1 MKAFRWMRQ
10 ALACQI
16 GKRGTTPGSQTQS
29 FTPRRRAML
38 LTTLA
43 VGLLA
48 GAVAPVRAD
57 TWPSRPI
64 QLLIP
69 YPPGGSADLLARP
82 VAAKLQERLGQP
94 VVLEYRPGAGGTIA
108 TQALARAKP
117 DGYTLIMVL
126 AAHAINASLYPKLP
140 YDTRKDFAPVSLVAN
155 LPLIVAGS
163 PSLRANTIGELIA
176 EAKAAPGKLTFGSA
190 GNGNTGHLA
199 GELFNSMTG
208 VKMTHV
214 PYKGSAPVVTAMLA
228 GEVQLTFDSISTSM
242 PHIRSGKLRALAVT
256 SGKRAAL
263 APDVPTLAEAGVPG
277 FDINGWYAILAPAGT
292 PPAVVD
298 RLSKEI
304 ATVIAEPGMKKQL
317 AANGYE
323 PVGSTPAALGAHI
336 DAEIDR
342 WSKVVKESGAR
353 LE

>member
-1 MKAFRWMRQ
+1 MEALPARPRRSWLLA
-10 ALACQI
+10 ALAA
-16 GKRGTTPGSQTQS
+16 P
-29 FTPRRRAML
+29 
-38 LTTLA
+38 LTA
-43 VGLLA
+43 GLLCA
-48 GAVAPVRAD
+48 SAAALAD
-57 TWPSRPI
+57 TWPSKPI

-94 VVLEYRPGAGGTIA
+94 VVLDYRPGAGGTIA
-108 TQALARAKP
+108 TQQLARAKP
-117 DGYTLIMVL
+117 DGNTLIVVL

-155 LPLIVAGS
+155 LPLILAGS
-163 PSLRANTIGELIA
+163 PSLKAKTVPELIA
-176 EAKAAPGKLTFGSA
+176 QARAEPGKLTFASA

-199 GELFNSMTG
+199 GELFDSQAG

-214 PYKGSAPVVTAMLA
+214 PYKGSAQVVNAMLA
-228 GEVQLTFDSISTSM
+228 GEVMLTFDSISTSM
-242 PHIRSGKLRALAVT
+242 PHIRSGRLHALAVT
-256 SGKRAAL
+256 SGKRATL
-263 APDVPTLAEAGVPG
+263 APEVPTLNEAGVPG
-277 FDINGWYAILAPAGT
+277 FDINGWYAVLAPAGT
-292 PPAVVD
+292 PPAIVD

-304 ATVIAEPGMKKQL
+304 ASVLTQPDLRANL

-336 DAEIDR
+336 DAEITR

>member
-1 MKAFRWMRQ
+1 METRKARHRRSWLQ
-10 ALACQI
+10 AVLIA
-16 GKRGTTPGSQTQS
+16 P
-29 FTPRRRAML
+29 
-38 LTTLA
+38 LA
-43 VGLLA
+43 VGLL
-48 GAVAPVRAD
+48 GASASALAD
-57 TWPSRPI
+57 TWPNKPI

-94 VVLEYRPGAGGTIA
+94 VVLDYRPGAGGTIA
-108 TQALARAKP
+108 SQQLARAKP
-117 DGYTLIMVL
+117 DGNTLILVL

-155 LPLIVAGS
+155 LPLILAGS
-163 PSLRANTIGELIA
+163 PSLKARTVLELIA
-176 EAKAAPGKLTFGSA
+176 AAKAAPGQLTFASA

-199 GELFNSMTG
+199 GELFDSLAG

-214 PYKGSAPVVTAMLA
+214 PYKGSAQVVNAMLA

-242 PHIRSGKLRALAVT
+242 PHIRSGRLKALAVT
-256 SGKRAAL
+256 SARRATL
-263 APDVPTLAEAGVPG
+263 APDVPTLSEAGVPG
-277 FDINGWYAILAPAGT
+277 FDINGWYAVLAPAGT
-292 PPAVVD
+292 PGAIVE

-304 ATVIAEPGMKKQL
+304 ASVLTQPELRANL

-336 DAEIDR
+336 DAEIAR
-342 WSKVVKESGAR
+342 WSKVVKDSGAR

>member
-1 MKAFRWMRQ
+1 MTRMTTGKMSLTARI
-10 ALACQI
+10 AL
-16 GKRGTTPGSQTQS
+16 R
-29 FTPRRRAML
+29 
-38 LTTLA
+38 
-43 VGLLA
+43 VLLA
-48 GAVAPVRAD
+48 TTAIAALPLGAHAAD
-57 TWPSRPI
+57 AWPSRPI

-82 VAAKLQERLGQP
+82 LGAKLQERLGQP
-94 VVLEYRPGAGGTIA
+94 IVLDYRPGAGGTIA
-108 TQALARAKP
+108 TQALARSKP

-126 AAHAINASLYPKLP
+126 AAHAINPSLYPKLP

-155 LPLIVAGS
+155 LPLILAGS
-163 PSLRANTIGELIA
+163 PSLKARNVPDLIA
-176 EAKAAPGKLTFGSA
+176 AAKAAPGTITFGSA

-199 GELFNSMTG
+199 GELFDSMAG

-214 PYKGSAPVVTAMLA
+214 PYKGSAQVVNAMLA
-228 GEVQLTFDSISTSM
+228 GDIQLTFDSISTSM
-242 PHIRSGKLRALAVT
+242 PQIRAGRMTALAVT
-256 SGKRAAL
+256 SAKRAAM

-292 PPAVVD
+292 QRAVVD
-298 RLSKEI
+298 KLSSEI
-304 ATVIAEPGMKKQL
+304 AAVLTQPELRSQL

-336 DAEIDR
+336 DAELAR
-342 WSKVVKESGAR
+342 WNKVVRDAGVK

>member
-1 MKAFRWMRQ
+1 MGASR
-10 ALACQI
+10 AHH
-16 GKRGTTPGSQTQS
+16 
-29 FTPRRRAML
+29 RRSWLRVVLIAP
-38 LTTLA
+38 LA
-43 VGLLA
+43 VGLL
-48 GAVAPVRAD
+48 GASASVLAD
-57 TWPSRPI
+57 TWPSKPI

-94 VVLEYRPGAGGTIA
+94 VVLDYRPGAGGTIA
-108 TQALARAKP
+108 SQQLARAKP
-117 DGYTLIMVL
+117 DGNTLIVVL

-155 LPLIVAGS
+155 LPLILAGS
-163 PSLRANTIGELIA
+163 PSLKARTVPELIA
-176 EAKAAPGKLTFGSA
+176 AAKAAPGQLTFASA

-199 GELFNSMTG
+199 GELFDSLAG

-214 PYKGSAPVVTAMLA
+214 PYKGSAQVVNAMLA

-242 PHIRSGKLRALAVT
+242 PHIRSGRLKALAVT

-263 APDVPTLAEAGVPG
+263 APDVPTLSEAGVPG
-277 FDINGWYAILAPAGT
+277 FDINGWYAVLAPAGT
-292 PPAVVD
+292 PPAIVE

-304 ATVIAEPGMKKQL
+304 AAVLTQPDLRANL
-317 AANGYE
+317 ASNGYE

-336 DAEIDR
+336 DAEITR

>member
-1 MKAFRWMRQ
+1 
-10 ALACQI
+10 
-16 GKRGTTPGSQTQS
+16 
-29 FTPRRRAML
+29 ML
-38 LTTLA
+38 IAPLA
-43 VGLLA
+43 VGLL
-48 GAVAPVRAD
+48 GASASVLAD
-57 TWPSRPI
+57 TWPSKPI

-94 VVLEYRPGAGGTIA
+94 VVLDYRPGAGGTIA
-108 TQALARAKP
+108 SQQLARAKP
-117 DGYTLIMVL
+117 DGNTLIVVL

-155 LPLIVAGS
+155 LPLILAGS
-163 PSLRANTIGELIA
+163 PSLKARTVPELIA
-176 EAKAAPGKLTFGSA
+176 AAKAAPGQLTFASA

-199 GELFNSMTG
+199 GELFDSLAG

-214 PYKGSAPVVTAMLA
+214 PYKGSAQVVNAMLA

-242 PHIRSGKLRALAVT
+242 PHIRSGRLKALAVT

-263 APDVPTLAEAGVPG
+263 APDVPTLSEAGVPG
-277 FDINGWYAILAPAGT
+277 FDINGWYAVLAPAGT
-292 PPAVVD
+292 PPAIVE

-304 ATVIAEPGMKKQL
+304 AAVLTQPDLRANL
-317 AANGYE
+317 ASNGYE

-336 DAEIDR
+336 DAEITR